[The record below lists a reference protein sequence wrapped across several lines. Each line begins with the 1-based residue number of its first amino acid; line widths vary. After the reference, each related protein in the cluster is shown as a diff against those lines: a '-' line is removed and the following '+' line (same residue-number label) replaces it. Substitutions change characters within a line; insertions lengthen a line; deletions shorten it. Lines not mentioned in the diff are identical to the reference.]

1 MEAARNWDKPSEPA
15 PNGASALAD
24 KHHLPLVDLGET
36 GVDGAAVRAIALP
49 VLNRAAA
56 IPFETDGGTLK
67 IAITDP
73 GDVRALDELRL
84 ATRQTV
90 EFHVAAEE
98 DILTELRRL
107 TRAAGAMNAEFDE
120 MVTLE
125 SEEAEADDLEAEDGI
140 SEAPLVRLVNS
151 MIFEAAEDGA
161 SDIHV
166 EPHENELVVRNRI
179 DGVLHVAHRVP
190 KRLAS
195 GVTTRLKVLAKLDI
209 AERRKPQDGRI
220 SLNAA
225 AAGRM
230 LDIRVAATP
239 TETSN
244 RKKKKNNH
252 ALSRISI
259 PAYPPESP
267 LAQIVAAITA
277 IL

>member
-107 TRAAGAMNAEFDE
+107 TRAAGA
-120 MVTLE
+120 
-125 SEEAEADDLEAEDGI
+125 
-140 SEAPLVRLVNS
+140 
-151 MIFEAAEDGA
+151 
-161 SDIHV
+161 H
-166 EPHENELVVRNRI
+166 
-179 DGVLHVAHRVP
+179 
-190 KRLAS
+190 
-195 GVTTRLKVLAKLDI
+195 
-209 AERRKPQDGRI
+209 ERRVRRDGHPRE
-220 SLNAA
+220 A
-225 AAGRM
+225 R
-230 LDIRVAATP
+230 RRRP
-239 TETSN
+239 TTS
-244 RKKKKNNH
+244 RPRT
-252 ALSRISI
+252 ASRRRRSS
-259 PAYPPESP
+259 ASS
-267 LAQIVAAITA
+267 TR
-277 IL
+277 